1 MAPGKSRFSKI
12 LLLQNYLNLSP
23 TCKPATMDKF
33 SYVGNGDVNAI
44 EDLYRRY
51 QQDPESVDQSWR
63 DFFKGF
69 DFSRANYK
77 QQSQHPNTVSPQLD
91 AHVTKEFCVIN
102 LINGYRM
109 RGHLFT
115 KTNPVRNRRKYK
127 PDLGIDVFDLDEKDL
142 DTVFQA
148 GREIE
153 IGPAK
158 LRDIIAHLQQ
168 TYCQSIGVEY
178 MYIRNPNLLSW
189 LQERMEITKNIPN
202 FTKKEK
208 ASILNKVIE
217 AVTFENFLATK
228 FVGQKRFSLEGAESM
243 LPAMSALMEHG
254 VELGIEDYVI
264 GMAHRGRLNVLCN
277 IMAKPAKD
285 IFAEFEGRPSEDGL
299 FDGDVKYHMG
309 YSNDVVSESGKQV
322 HISLTPNPSH
332 LEAVAPVVQGITRA
346 KIGGRHKGNHRKC
359 VPIIVHGDAAIA
371 GQGVVYEVVQMAHLD
386 GYKVGGTIHFVINNQ
401 VGFTT
406 NYRDA
411 RSSTYCTDV
420 AKVTKAPVFHVNG
433 DDVEA
438 LVLVAKMAIEFRLN
452 FRKDVFIDVL
462 CYRKYGHNEGD
473 EPRFT
478 QPLLYREIA
487 RHPNPLQIYGS
498 KLVEEGTFTEEEIK
512 TLEKKYRDS
521 LEEHLAEARK
531 TEKAKITSY
540 LQGPWKGVL
549 MPTPQDFDFSPETG
563 IEEKLFLELA
573 QKIST
578 LPSDKKFFNKIERL
592 FRERQNMIKNDNYDW
607 AMGELLAYAS
617 LLKEG
622 HKVRFSGQDVERGTF
637 SHRHAVVKV
646 EDSEEEY
653 VPLNSI
659 GAEQTFEIYNSLLSE
674 YAVLGFEYG
683 YAYASPNA
691 LVIWEAQF
699 GDFFNGAQ
707 IIIDQYLSASEYKWR
722 RMNGLVVLLPHG
734 YEGQG
739 PEHSSGRM
747 ERFLQMCAE
756 YNMQVVN
763 ATTPAQQFHVL
774 RRQLVR
780 KFRKPLIC
788 FTPKK
793 LLRYPTCV
801 SRLTDFTRGTR
812 FHEVLDDH
820 VDVKAVKRLAFCTG
834 KIYYEVIERREKE
847 GVNDIAFIRLE
858 QLYPW
863 PKVQVEAIL
872 KKYAHVKEF
881 LFVQEEAENMGAWRY
896 VDKQLRHLNLKYIGR
911 DEAASPATG
920 FIKRHN
926 EETEEIMVSLF
937 SKVLVKE

>member
-1 MAPGKSRFSKI
+1 
-12 LLLQNYLNLSP
+12 
-23 TCKPATMDKF
+23 MDKF
-33 SYVGNGDVNAI
+33 SYLGNADVSAI
-44 EDLYRRY
+44 EELFTRF
-51 QQDPESVDQSWR
+51 QQDSTSVDASWQ

-69 DFSRANYK
+69 EFARADY
-77 QQSQHPNTVSPQLD
+77 SSESGGEGAVTTAMAQHI
-91 AHVTKEFCVIN
+91 AKEFRVLN
-102 LINGYRM
+102 LINGYRQ

-127 PDLGIDVFDLDEKDL
+127 PDLGLDVFDLDDKDL

-148 GREIE
+148 GKEIE

-158 LRDIIAHLQQ
+158 LRDIVGHLQQ

-178 MYIRNPNLLSW
+178 MFIRNPNLMSW
-189 LQERMEITKNIPN
+189 LQERMEMSKNIPS
-202 FTKKEK
+202 FSKEEK
-208 ASILNKVIE
+208 RNILSKVTE

-228 FVGQKRFSLEGAESM
+228 FVGQKRFSLEGAESF
-243 LPAMSALMEHG
+243 LPAMNALMEHG
-254 VELGIEDYVI
+254 VELGIEDYII
-264 GMAHRGRLNVLCN
+264 GMAHRGRLNMLAN
-277 IMAKPAKD
+277 IMNKPAKD
-285 IFAEFEGRPSEDGL
+285 IFTEFEGRPSEDGL

-309 YSNDVVSESGKQV
+309 YSNDVTSGSGKSV

-332 LEAVAPVVQGITRA
+332 LETVAPVVQGITRA
-346 KIGGRHKGNHRKC
+346 KIDGRHQGNHRKVC
-359 VPIIVHGDAAIA
+359 PIIVHGDAAIA
-371 GQGVVYEVVQMAHLD
+371 GQGLVYEVVQMAHLD

-438 LVLVAKMAIEFRLN
+438 LTLVAKMAIEFRLN

-478 QPLLYREIA
+478 QPLLYKEIA
-487 RHPNPLQIYGS
+487 KHPNPREIYAKKLIDEGS
-498 KLVEEGTFTEEEIK
+498 FTEAEIK
-512 TLEKKYRDS
+512 AVEKQYRDQ
-521 LEEHLAEARK
+521 LEEELTEARK
-531 TEKAKITSY
+531 VEKAKITSY
-540 LQGPWKGVL
+540 LQGPWKGVQ
-549 MPTPQDFDFSPETG
+549 MAGASDFDQSPDTAVKKE
-563 IEEKLFLELA
+563 IFLDLA
-573 QKIST
+573 TRTTQ
-578 LPSDKKFFNKIERL
+578 LPKDKKFFNKIERL
-592 FRERQNMIKNDNYDW
+592 FADRQNMIKNDTYDW

-617 LLKEG
+617 LMQQG
-622 HKVRFSGQDVERGTF
+622 HRVRFSGQDVERGTF

-653 VPLNSI
+653 IPLNNV
-659 GAEQTFEIYNSLLSE
+659 GASERLEIYNSLLSE

-683 YAYASPNA
+683 YAYASPNT
-691 LVIWEAQF
+691 LTIWEAQF

-707 IIIDQYLSASEYKWR
+707 IIIDQYLSSSEYKWR
-722 RMNGLVVLLPHG
+722 RMNGLVMLLPHG

-739 PEHSSGRM
+739 PEHSSARI

-756 YNMQVVN
+756 NNMAIVN

-780 KFRKPLIC
+780 SFRKPLIC

-801 SRLTDFTRGTR
+801 SGVKDFTEGKFR
-812 FHEVLDDH
+812 EVLDDQCDPKK
-820 VDVKAVKRLAFCTG
+820 VTRLAFCSG
-834 KIYYEVIERREKE
+834 KIYYDLIERREKE
-847 GVNDIAFIRLE
+847 GVDDIAFIRLE
-858 QLYPW
+858 QLYPF
-863 PKVQVEAIL
+863 PAKQVAAIL
-872 KKYAHVKEF
+872 ERYSNASDYS
-881 LFVQEEAENMGAWRY
+881 FVQEEPENMGPWRF
-896 VDKQLRHLNLKYIGR
+896 VDKNLRSMNLKYFGR
-911 DEAASPATG
+911 EEAASPATG
-920 FIKRHN
+920 FSKRHN
-926 EETEEIMVSLF
+926 AETEEIMIGLF
-937 SKVLVKE
+937 AKVLVKN

>member
-1 MAPGKSRFSKI
+1 
-12 LLLQNYLNLSP
+12 
-23 TCKPATMDKF
+23 MDKF
-33 SYVGNGDVNAI
+33 SYIGNGDVTAI
-44 EDLYRRY
+44 ENLYLRF
-51 QQDPESVDQSWR
+51 QKDPNSVDQSWQ

-69 DFSRANYK
+69 EFSKWDKTSSAT
-77 QQSQHPNTVSPQLD
+77 SGVVSEK
-91 AHVTKEFCVIN
+91 VTNEFKVIN

-127 PDLGIDVFDLDEKDL
+127 PDLGIDVFDLEDKDL
-142 DTVFQA
+142 DTVFHA
-148 GREIE
+148 GTEIE

-158 LRDIIAHLQQ
+158 LRDIISHLEQ

-178 MYIRNPNLLSW
+178 MNIRNPNLLSW
-189 LQERMEITKNIPN
+189 LQERMELSMNIPH
-202 FTKKEK
+202 FSRDEK
-208 ASILNKVIE
+208 ARILNKVVE

-228 FVGQKRFSLEGAESM
+228 FVGQKRFSLEGAESF
-243 LPAMSALMEHG
+243 LPAMNALMEHG
-254 VELGIEDYVI
+254 VELGIEDYII
-264 GMAHRGRLNVLCN
+264 GMAHRGRLNVLAN
-277 IMAKPAKD
+277 IMAKPTKD
-285 IFAEFEGRPSEDGL
+285 IFTEFEGRPSEDGL

-309 YSNDVVSESGKQV
+309 YSNDVTSESGKKV

-332 LEAVAPVVQGITRA
+332 LETVAPVVEGITRA
-346 KIGGRHKGNHRKC
+346 KIDGRHKGNHRKVC
-359 VPIIVHGDAAIA
+359 PIIIHGDAAIA

-386 GYKVGGTIHFVINNQ
+386 AYKVGGTIHFIINNQ

-438 LVLVAKMAIEFRLN
+438 LTLVAKMAIEFRLN
-452 FRKDVFIDVL
+452 FRKDVFIDIL

-478 QPLLYREIA
+478 QPLLYKQIA
-487 RHPNPLQIYGS
+487 AHPNPKEIYS
-498 KLVEEGTFTEEEIK
+498 KKLVAEGSFTAEEVAAI
-512 TLEKKYRDS
+512 EKKYRDD
-521 LEEHLAEARK
+521 LENNLAEARK
-531 TEKAKITSY
+531 VEKAKVTSF
-540 LQGPWKGVL
+540 LQGPWKGVQ
-549 MPTPQDFDFSPETG
+549 MAGAHDFDQSPDTSIPEDV
-563 IEEKLFLELA
+563 FLDLA
-573 QKIST
+573 KKISV
-578 LPSDKKFFNKIERL
+578 LPSEKKFFNKIEKL
-592 FRERQNMIKNDNYDW
+592 FTDRVNMIRNDSYDW
-607 AMGELLAYAS
+607 AMGELMAYAS
-617 LLKEG
+617 LMNQG
-622 HKVRFSGQDVERGTF
+622 HEVRFSGQDVERGTF
-637 SHRHAVVKV
+637 SHRHAVLKV

-659 GAEQTFEIYNSLLSE
+659 GSEAKFHIYNSLLSE

-691 LVIWEAQF
+691 LTIWEAQF

-722 RMNGLVVLLPHG
+722 RMNGLVCLLPHG

-739 PEHSSGRM
+739 PEHSSARI

-756 YNMQVVN
+756 NNMQIVN
-763 ATTPAQQFHVL
+763 ATTPAQQFHAL

-780 KFRKPLIC
+780 SFRKPLIC

-793 LLRYPTCV
+793 LLRYPSCV
-801 SRLTDFTRGTR
+801 SKLKDFTAEK
-812 FHEVLDDH
+812 FHEVIDDPMRS
-820 VDVKAVKRLAFCTG
+820 KNVKRLAFCSG
-834 KIYYEVIERREKE
+834 KIYYDLIERREKE
-847 GVNDIAFIRLE
+847 GVDDIAFVRLE

-863 PKVQVEAIL
+863 PQKQVNAIL
-872 KKYAHVKEF
+872 EKYASVSEYI
-881 LFVQEEAENMGAWRY
+881 FVQEEAENMGAWRY
-896 VDKQLRHLNLKYIGR
+896 VDKQLRSLNLKYIGR
-911 DEAASPATG
+911 GEAASPATG

-926 EETEEIMVSLF
+926 HETEEIMVSLF
-937 SKVLVKE
+937 SKVLVK